1 MEYFAGIKIEKN
13 VYVLICKS
21 LQDIVSKNTEYIAC
35 EPTLGKQSA
44 SLINKYSLLPTTL
57 WEEYA
62 FPIC

>member
-35 EPTLGKQSA
+35 EPTLG
-44 SLINKYSLLPTTL
+44 
-57 WEEYA
+57 
-62 FPIC
+62 